1 MSDGR
6 PNPRLRHAALPA
18 LIFVVVTLVAVG
30 LMIVVL
36 LAAIRWIFLT
46 GWRLRD

>member
-1 MSDGR
+1 MLYLVSGFRWSFFGLADVPVG
-6 PNPRLRHAALPA
+6 
-18 LIFVVVTLVAVG
+18 VSLVAVG